1 VAAWGLSAEELRTIV
16 GGAKRSEAYRRLR
29 PELVSVC
36 PADVWLEDGLGFVQ
50 FELGCQGMGCSPG
63 WVVFAVSRADGALG
77 AAKAI
82 RPEPSGERLVVEDLV
97 GGEAGPARRS

>member
-1 VAAWGLSAEELRTIV
+1 VAAWGLSTEELRTIV

-29 PELVSVC
+29 AELVSVC

-50 FELGCQGMGCSPG
+50 FEAGCEGPGCSPG
-63 WVVFAVSRADGALG
+63 WIVFAVSRADGALA

-82 RPEPSGERLVVEDLV
+82 RPEPSGESLVVEDLL
-97 GGEAGPARRS
+97 GAGAA